1 MNRDLSLQQ
10 IAEGMTKSLLNA
22 SDKDLEGFQ
31 KIIDATLELR
41 EAHKELQKMVQSYS
55 SSGIQRSVNHTHSHS
70 SNS

>member
-41 EAHKELQKMVQSYS
+41 EAHKDLQKMVQSYS
-55 SSGIQRSVNHTHSHS
+55 NSGIQRSVNHSQSHSH
-70 SNS
+70 NS